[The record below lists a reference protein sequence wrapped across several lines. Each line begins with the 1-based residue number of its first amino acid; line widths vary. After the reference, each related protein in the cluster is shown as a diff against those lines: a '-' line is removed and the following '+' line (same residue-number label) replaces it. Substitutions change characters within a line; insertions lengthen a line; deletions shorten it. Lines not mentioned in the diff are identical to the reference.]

1 MNTQAETPDRN
12 EYEQFATALT
22 RVGSAWARYG
32 LNVARASVET
42 SARTLDLT
50 ATALGALA
58 ERVSRIEVPESKETV
73 VDTTAEPRS

>member
-1 MNTQAETPDRN
+1 MNTRTETPQSN

-32 LNVARASVET
+32 LNVARASVKT
-42 SARTLDLT
+42 SARTLELT

-58 ERVSRIEVPESKETV
+58 ERVSRMEVPESKDDI